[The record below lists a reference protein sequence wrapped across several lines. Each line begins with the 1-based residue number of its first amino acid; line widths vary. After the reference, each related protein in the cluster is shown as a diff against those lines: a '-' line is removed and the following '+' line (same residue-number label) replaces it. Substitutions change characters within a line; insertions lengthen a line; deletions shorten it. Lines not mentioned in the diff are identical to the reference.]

1 MTKERLIAFT
11 DAVIAIVMTI
21 LVLELEKPSQVSLK
35 NFLELRSSFF
45 AYTLSFFW
53 IGAMWVNMHKGWHDV
68 EKISDKVVWN
78 TVFLLFF
85 SSFFPY
91 VTSIVS
97 KNFNNTTAQVFYGFI
112 ILSVTFFNTLMYRSL
127 AEIPENKAMSKFMA
141 GRKWMKYDII
151 IKIIGLIL
159 SLTIFP
165 PAVIYSILIIM
176 VIFLL
181 PSVIK
186 SYF

>member
-35 NFLELRSSFF
+35 NFWELRSSFF

-53 IGAMWVNMHKGWHDV
+53 IGAMWVNMHSGWHNV
-68 EKISDKVVWN
+68 KKISNKVVWN
-78 TVFLLFF
+78 TMFLLFF

-91 VTSIVS
+91 VTNIVS
-97 KNFNNTTAQVFYGFI
+97 KNFNNETAQVFYGII
-112 ILSVTFFNTLMYRSL
+112 ILNVSFFNILMYSSL
-127 AEIPENKAMSKFMA
+127 SEISENKDIKDFIK
-141 GRKWMKYDII
+141 GRKWIKYDII

-165 PAVIYSILIIM
+165 PAVMYSILITM
-176 VIFLL
+176 VIFIFPLI
-181 PSVIK
+181 IK
-186 SYF
+186 SYL